1 MAIIVHFSPSGLDKS
16 KYDDAIRRLEQAG
29 AGSPPGRLYHCFY
42 DSGGALKVVEVWDSQ
57 QSFERFGQTL
67 MPILKSD
74 WHRRWAARGQSGAQR
89 DLRPIGTPAGVATAR
104 ACAWLEGWGGSKDPC
119 RALVESCSVSRE
131 YRRLDH
137 DAEPRDEPD
146 AQTAALRLPFV
157 RRLSQTFGGQN

>member
-1 MAIIVHFSPSGLDKS
+1 MGFPAVLRATWSDVNA
-16 KYDDAIRRLEQAG
+16 DLEV
-29 AGSPPGRLYHCFY
+29 R
-42 DSGGALKVVEVWDSQ
+42 
-57 QSFERFGQTL
+57 
-67 MPILKSD
+67 

-119 RALVESCSVSRE
+119 RALIESCSVSRE

-157 RRLSQTFGGQN
+157 RRLSQTLDGFSTERSSTSAAIYERT